1 MRSKFVPRWITPA
14 ILKAAAV
21 STCILFTVSYAVDLM
36 LMSFDVAPAST
47 ILNDIAIAVIATG
60 VMLLYLFST
69 DTQHIFLRA
78 KERMNLTA
86 ELNHHLRRVLTEFR
100 SAVELEDRDERLR
113 VLDQAIEDVDYILIE
128 LVPTVSGENS
138 PRYTSTR
145 KS

>member
-60 VMLLYLFST
+60 VMLFYLFST

-100 SAVELEDRDERLR
+100 SAVELEDRAERLR

>member
-60 VMLLYLFST
+60 VMLFYLFST
-69 DTQHIFLRA
+69 DTQHLFLRA